1 MLDQT
6 RAQGTRYTSLS
17 NQELENLLKWGFQKL
32 LREGMSQA
40 DAEELSNDAA
50 LELVQS
56 MSRSKESI
64 RNIKAYFA
72 QIIRNKVSR
81 HYKYVMRERAL
92 QKELQHDLA
101 THKTSANQGYVQE
114 PEPSALMELDEM
126 FEVLARRLTDIQ
138 MEVLRGLVYGQ
149 TVTQIAQER
158 GVSQA
163 TVSEHARN
171 IEEIFTRILRHS
183 LSNQSLHSIRTYSSF
198 SLVEGRLRRVFESLM
213 VVVLLCWS
221 TAKSWG
227 HNATNAIA
235 NLFRPRHALSRSPR
249 TLPHAFRSV
258 MLPIIFAACM
268 TCPTGDAQEPDP
280 SITKKHPTASKVI
293 TLGQL
298 SRINPTSLR
307 VQQLHS
313 SPENLAAQ
321 APQRTQSR
329 LLPTRSA
336 RSSNGTATMARQ
348 LRSLST
354 SSSSLQ
360 FTAQDAPKKA
370 STSEGHGTKAPQ
382 LGTSLY
388 APFVPSS
395 WLMPPRPS
403 SNTTTPPTL
412 SNAAT
417 ACNNGDKRSC
427 YGGPEH
433 TQGRGVC
440 HSGMQHCTT
449 QGTWGA
455 CQGQVLPTSER
466 CDNLDNNCDG
476 KVDEGLT
483 QSCSTDCGNGQ
494 RVCMN
499 GHWTSCSAPKPTQET
514 CDGRD
519 NDCDGKIDEV
529 CLSFCVTSNGQA
541 FLQSQGW
548 IHTIKPGQ
556 KIVSRRTTENDLCAL
571 ESSED
576 AFRKAGS
583 KPAHEFVDQ
592 HNNLGTESS
601 SHKSVEVAPT
611 LRLVRDYNGSLYLID
626 PTHKRILQWSL
637 QPHLK
642 KQLPYST
649 KLYTRTAPLEA
660 PYGKTVRILTGDDQE
675 ARNLGPKSY
684 GAPLVQ
690 IPHMESLEDKELF
703 RATPL
708 LQEPFDGMTISY
720 SPEEE

>member
-6 RAQGTRYTSLS
+6 RAQGNRHTSLS

-64 RNIKAYFA
+64 RNVKAYFA

-81 HYKYVMRERAL
+81 HYKYAMRERAL
-92 QKELQHDLA
+92 QKELQHDVVTQQA
-101 THKTSANQGYVQE
+101 AANQGFVQE
-114 PEPSALMELDEM
+114 PEPPVLMELDEM
-126 FEVLARRLTDIQ
+126 FEIFVRRLTGIQ

-163 TVSEHARN
+163 TISEHVRN
-171 IEEIFTRILRHS
+171 IEEIFTRILHHS
-183 LSNQSLHSIRTYSSF
+183 LSKQSLHSIRTYSSF
-198 SLVEGRLRRVFESLM
+198 SLVESRLRRVFESLM
-213 VVVLLCWS
+213 VVALLCWS
-221 TAKSWG
+221 TAKSWAQG
-227 HNATNAIA
+227 TIQATV
-235 NLFRPRHALSRSPR
+235 NLFRPQQARWRSSGA
-249 TLPHAFRSV
+249 LPHAFRSI

-280 SITKKHPTASKVI
+280 STTAKHPAAPTII

-298 SRINPTSLR
+298 SRLSPNSTR
-307 VQQLHS
+307 VQQAS
-313 SPENLAAQ
+313 SVRESLAAQ
-321 APQRTQSR
+321 PPQETQPR
-329 LLPTRSA
+329 LLPTRSGGSLKAANTQA
-336 RSSNGTATMARQ
+336 RN
-348 LRSLST
+348 LRSLAT
-354 SSSSLQ
+354 SSSPLRTS
-360 FTAQDAPKKA
+360 APAALTKA
-370 STSEGHGTKAPQ
+370 SLPQGEKAKDAQQKTSAH
-382 LGTSLY
+382 
-388 APFVPSS
+388 APFVPPS
-395 WLMPPRPS
+395 WLMPTQPPS
-403 SNTTTPPTL
+403 HSPAPSTLSNTTK
-412 SNAAT
+412 N
-417 ACNNGDKRSC
+417 CNQGDKRPC

-433 TQGRGVC
+433 TQGRGMC
-440 HSGMQHCTT
+440 RSGLQHCTT
-449 QGTWGA
+449 QGTWGV
-455 CQGQVLPTSER
+455 CQGQILPSPER

-494 RVCMN
+494 RVCGN
-499 GHWTSCSAPKPTQET
+499 GRWTSCSAPKPAKEV

-529 CLSFCVTSNGQA
+529 CLSFCVTPSGQA

-548 IHTIKPGQ
+548 IHAFKPGQ
-556 KIVSRRTTENDLCAL
+556 KIVSRKATENDLCAL

-576 AFRKAGS
+576 TFMKASS
-583 KPAHEFVDQ
+583 KPTNEFVDR
-592 HNNLGTESS
+592 HNNLGTQNNA
-601 SHKSVEVAPT
+601 HKTVEVAPT
-611 LRLVRDYNGSLYLID
+611 LRLVRDYDGSLYLID

-642 KQLPYST
+642 KLLPYST
-649 KLYTRTAPLEA
+649 KLYTRTAPLET
-660 PYGKTVRILTGDDQE
+660 PYGKTVRILTGDNHE
-675 ARNLGPKSY
+675 ARSLGPKSY

-690 IPHMESLEDKELF
+690 IPHVESLEDKELF

-720 SPEEE
+720 NTEE